1 MLAGQAFGNSPVA
14 AVHALA
20 YPLGGHFKLPHG
32 LTNTLVLPGVLAYN
46 QEVVDYS
53 SLALALFPHDS
64 GEINY
69 TKGDIVEVMC
79 RNIKELAELAD
90 INTQMSY
97 YGITSED
104 IPFLAEEAMKQTRL
118 LVNNPREITQE
129 IAEDIYQKVL

>member
-1 MLAGQAFGNSPVA
+1 
-14 AVHALA
+14 
-20 YPLGGHFKLPHG
+20 
-32 LTNTLVLPGVLAYN
+32 
-46 QEVVDYS
+46 
-53 SLALALFPHDS
+53 
-64 GEINY
+64 
-69 TKGDIVEVMC
+69 MC

-97 YGITSED
+97 YGITRED